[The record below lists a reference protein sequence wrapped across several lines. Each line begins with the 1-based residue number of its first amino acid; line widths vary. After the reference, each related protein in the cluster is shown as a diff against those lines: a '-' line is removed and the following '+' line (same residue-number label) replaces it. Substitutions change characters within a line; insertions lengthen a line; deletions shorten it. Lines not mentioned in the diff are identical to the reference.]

1 MGDAP
6 LNLGWTLG
14 ELATELSGEL
24 VGPDATVAR
33 VSTDTR
39 SDLSDA
45 LFVAVR
51 GERFDGNTFAGDAIE
66 QGAVAVVVDA
76 DANVDVEPR
85 IVVPDTAEALLGLAA
100 KRRAELTMPVVAI
113 TGSTGKTSTK
123 DLIAAGI
130 DGAWASPRSFN
141 NEIGVPLTVLGTP
154 DDATALVLE
163 VGSRG
168 KGHIEWLGKGID
180 PDVAVVTNLGV
191 VHLETFGSE
200 EGLADAK
207 YELIAM
213 LGDGGT
219 AIVPADEPRL
229 RRGTSARE
237 ITFGAGSADVS
248 FGDVA
253 LDAVGRPSFS
263 LVVGDAI
270 HDVSLGVA
278 GSHQALNAAAACGV
292 AVALGLDLEAFAAS
306 MASTS
311 GSDWRMDVHTGRY
324 TVVNDAYNAN
334 PQSIEAALRTVV
346 EMDGNHTIAVLG
358 PMAELGSVCEREHM
372 RIGGLACELGIDHL
386 IVVGPDHGYVLG
398 AAPIVANAAG
408 FEEAADTL
416 HAIVEPGDVVLVKAS
431 RAAGLERLAIAL
443 VEDSAT

>member
-1 MGDAP
+1 MGDTRVH
-6 LNLGWTLG
+6 LGWTLA
-14 ELATELSGEL
+14 ELATELAGEL
-24 VGPDATVAR
+24 VGADATIAS

-39 SDLSDA
+39 SDLGGA

-51 GERFDGNTFAGDAIE
+51 GERFDGNAFASDAIDR
-66 QGAVAVVVDA
+66 GAVAVVVDA
-76 DANVDVEPR
+76 DAQVDVEPR
-85 IVVPDTAEALLGLAA
+85 IVVSDTAEALLGLAA
-100 KRRAELTMPVVAI
+100 KRRGELTMPVVAI

-130 DGAWASPRSFN
+130 EGAWASPRSFN
-141 NEIGVPLTVLGTP
+141 NEVGVPLTVLGTP

-168 KGHIEWLGKGID
+168 KGHIEWLGRAIA

-200 EGLADAK
+200 DGLADAK

-213 LGDGGT
+213 LGDRGT

-237 ITFGAGSADVS
+237 LTFGQGAADVS
-248 FGDVA
+248 FDDVA
-253 LDAVGRPSFS
+253 LDSVGRPTFT
-263 LVVGDAI
+263 LNIGTTTY
-270 HDVSLGVA
+270 DVSLAVA
-278 GSHQALNAAAACGV
+278 GSHQAFNAAAACGV
-292 AVALGLDLEAFAAS
+292 ALALGLDLRQFASS

-311 GSDWRMDVHTGRY
+311 GSDWRMDVHSGRF

-346 EMDGNHTIAVLG
+346 NMAGNRTIAVLG
-358 PMAELGSVCEREHM
+358 PMAELGSVCEVEHT
-372 RIGGLACELGIDHL
+372 RIGALALELGVDHL
-386 IVVGPDHGYVLG
+386 IVVGSDHGYVLG
-398 AAPIVANAAG
+398 AAPILANAAG
-408 FEEAADTL
+408 LEEAADTL